1 MIASLTL
8 EARTATGVIVLMYW
22 SYRVSPAEKG
32 RWNVLDSAG
41 ATVSPPSSVTF
52 RWPRRPLATPPQRT
66 SVTLLRSPRP
76 SLLRRQNWRVSFL
89 PFSERAV
96 LSCGTRP
103 VPVCTTAPVCLCV
116 SRLLPPPHPP
126 PHTHTHRACSVCAWL
141 SRSGVSHLSSPSVE
155 QEGRWRWEGE
165 GSTGVHLGFGC
176 WLAPQASSMVY
187 LVLLG
192 AGIRSMSRALQSW
205 ESYRQEQI
213 PPVSSCGWVDINM
226 TMKRTIM
233 HSKEKGNK
241 QPNKQARLASLGKQ
255 TNRQRL
261 KVQEQDFLTN
271 QGGASACRVSSSM
284 CEDAF

>member
-1 MIASLTL
+1 MERARFRRRYGLSTKLRHVPMAPAAACHAAS
-8 EARTATGVIVLMYW
+8 AD
-22 SYRVSPAEKG
+22 VSDTPPVAPALPAEAPELA
-32 RWNVLDSAG
+32 RLL
-41 ATVSPPSSVTF
+41 SSF
-52 RWPRRPLATPPQRT
+52 FRT
-66 SVTLLRSPRP
+66 SCLVLWDETGARLHHSARLL
-76 SLLRRQNWRVSFL
+76 
-89 PFSERAV
+89 
-96 LSCGTRP
+96 
-103 VPVCTTAPVCLCV
+103 VCLAA
-116 SRLLPPPHPP
+116 PPPTPPP

-192 AGIRSMSRALQSW
+192 AGIRSMSSALQSW
-205 ESYRQEQI
+205 ESSRQEQI

-271 QGGASACRVSSSM
+271 QGGASACRVSSSLHIQPA
-284 CEDAF
+284 CSGWLEDAF